1 MAVTNPRPVADLI
14 RHLASRHAS
23 ADTEDG
29 ELLRRF
35 AATGDANAFEL
46 LLWRHE
52 RMVMGVCRRV
62 LRDVHDAE
70 DAFQATFVV
79 LVRKARSITTRRS
92 VTTWLYTVAYRVAL
106 NALKERTRRQARVGL
121 LPDSMEAGSM
131 EAAAPKEPDPAE
143 IGGLLDEALN
153 SLSKK
158 YRGAVVLCLLEG
170 RSHAEAARVLR
181 CAPGTVASRLARAK
195 ARLRAWLVRRGVT
208 SSEGVLAAALGAAG
222 ASSASARA
230 AVSVTLQAAKAAR
243 AGGAWPTAVS
253 PQVSALAQGVL
264 TAMFRTRLLQ
274 ILAVVLTTVV
284 VGGAGRWLWALDA
297 PAAEV
302 APAPQALA
310 PGQPQAPEKK

>member
-14 RHLASRHAS
+14 HHLASRHAS

-70 DAFQATFVV
+70 DAFQATFLV
-79 LVRKARSITTRRS
+79 LARKARLIAAGRA

-121 LPDSMEAGSM
+121 FPDSLEADSL
-131 EAAAPKEPDPAE
+131 EADTPKGPGQAE
-143 IGGLLDEALN
+143 MGGLLDEAVN
-153 SLSKK
+153 SLPTK

-181 CAPGTVASRLARAK
+181 CPAGTVASRLARAK
-195 ARLRAWLVRRGVT
+195 ARLRAWLGHRGVT
-208 SSEGVLAAALGAAG
+208 SSEGALAATLGAAG
-222 ASSASARA
+222 AS
-230 AVSVTLQAAKAAR
+230 
-243 AGGAWPTAVS
+243 
-253 PQVSALAQGVL
+253 
-264 TAMFRTRLLQ
+264 
-274 ILAVVLTTVV
+274 
-284 VGGAGRWLWALDA
+284 
-297 PAAEV
+297 
-302 APAPQALA
+302 
-310 PGQPQAPEKK
+310 